1 MNVHVY
7 NELVLSSSSIFCK
20 FKEIFES
27 EDSIKFYKNFDK
39 VEEDDI
45 KLNKLF
51 DETKKHILQSG
62 RNKFL
67 SLYNAVC
74 RTSFPNKNMSISPKE
89 IVYINSDCERN
100 LQYSLPV
107 NFVVITKECADR
119 IGLIEDSFKFCP
131 AISSPIGEMYI
142 LVPDCFTF
150 DSINMNTEEGKYN
163 FNCFISMIN
172 RLALLSTSYITRVY
186 ETLKIFPSIRSD
198 FIALSI
204 VVPCILEVADLAQVD
219 LTASDIFA
227 LLPAFPND
235 DMANHKIG
243 IIDHIKYI
251 YNAAFSGGKPGV
263 LGLVTRLLDG
273 DLIHYIPTDPTEET
287 TESKEKVQATEEA
300 APKVTEQAESDTAKT
315 K

>member
-1 MNVHVY
+1 MNGYVY
-7 NELVLSSSSIFCK
+7 DELVVSSFSIFYK
-20 FKEIFES
+20 FKEIFKS
-27 EDSIKFYKNFDK
+27 EDSVK
-39 VEEDDI
+39 VHKD
-45 KLNKLF
+45 F
-51 DETKKHILQSG
+51 DEAENQDTKNHILQYD

-67 SLYNAVC
+67 SLYNAIC

-89 IVYINSDCERN
+89 IVYINSDCGTSMP
-100 LQYSLPV
+100 YSLVV

-119 IGLIEDSFKFCP
+119 IGSIEDTFKFCP

-142 LVPDCFTF
+142 LVPDCFTL
-150 DSINMNTEEGKYN
+150 DNINMNTEEGKYN

-219 LTASDIFA
+219 LTANNIFA
-227 LLPAFPND
+227 LLPPFPND
-235 DMANHKIG
+235 DMVNHKIG

-251 YNAAFSGGKPGV
+251 YNAAFSGGKTGM
-263 LGLVTRLLDG
+263 LDLITRLLDG
-273 DLIHYIPTDPTEET
+273 DLIHYIPTGPAEET
-287 TESKEKVQATEEA
+287 TESKEKAQVTEEA
-300 APKVTEQAESDTAKT
+300 APKVTEQAESDIAKT
-315 K
+315 N

>member
-1 MNVHVY
+1 MNNTVY
-7 NELVLSSSSIFCK
+7 NQLVLSSSSIFYK

-27 EDSIKFYKNFDK
+27 EDG
-39 VEEDDI
+39 V
-45 KLNKLF
+45 KLHKAF
-51 DETKKHILQSG
+51 DEAEKQDAKNHILQSD
-62 RNKFL
+62 RSRFL
-67 SLYNAVC
+67 SLYNAIC

-89 IVYINSDCERN
+89 IVYINSDCGSPSMP
-100 LQYSLPV
+100 YSLVV

-119 IGLIEDSFKFCP
+119 IGSIEDTFKFCP

-142 LVPDCFTF
+142 LVPDCFTL
-150 DSINMNTEEGKYN
+150 DNTNLNTEEGKYN

-251 YNAAFSGGKPGV
+251 YNAAFSGGKTGI

-273 DLIHYIPTDPTEET
+273 DLIHFIPTNPAEGT
-287 TESKEKVQATEEA
+287 TESKEKVQVTEEA
-300 APKVTEQAESDTAKT
+300 APKVTEQAESDIAKT
-315 K
+315 N